1 MTPRQSPLPAPDGA
15 DDAAEPQAPTTA
27 SVQDPSASD
36 SAGVS
41 VESTPTII
49 EGEVLADRYRIH
61 HRLGKGGMG
70 EVFLARHVAI
80 GRMVAIKTLGREM
93 RERPGIAQRFLREAQ
108 TSSMV
113 RHPNVVDILDFGHT
127 ERGAPFFVMEHLE
140 GEDLKAVLKRER
152 VLSWERSC
160 AIVTQVCAGLAAAHA
175 QNVIH
180 RDLKPD
186 NIYLVMQDGR
196 EVVKVLD
203 FGIAKIVSGDSL
215 SDATQTGV
223 LLGTPEYMSP
233 EQARDEALD
242 ARSDIYA
249 CGVMLYR
256 MLTGRLPFRAKSF
269 MAVLSMHLQTPPTP
283 PRELDPPSAIS
294 EAQQAVI
301 LRCLA
306 KARDDRYPSADA
318 LAQALRAADQGLA
331 PPATALPG
339 EPTDDAPAAAQ
350 RRPRWRLL
358 GGFGGVALAGGLFLA
373 LRRPASESDGTGAD
387 EPVLAAMSSPPPDA
401 AVQPSAPPDAAVQPS
416 APPDAVPQP
425 APDAAASTAVEP
437 AEPVESVIAPIP
449 DKPAAGGKSRG
460 KSAARTSARPESG
473 PIATVGAPQI
483 QAALA
488 GIRAAVAECSELG
501 IPGTTVRVEVA
512 INVDGKVVEATAQ
525 KSVQGSEL
533 GDCVEKAARQAR
545 FPALVEAQ
553 RVTLTLRM

>member
-1 MTPRQSPLPAPDGA
+1 MTPRQSPLPAPETA
-15 DDAAEPQAPTTA
+15 DDPAEPQAPTTA
-27 SVQDPSASD
+27 STQHPSASD
-36 SAGVS
+36 SIGPSANGGTG
-41 VESTPTII
+41 ESTPTII

-93 RERPGIAQRFLREAQ
+93 RERAGIAQRFLREAQ

-127 ERGAPFFVMEHLE
+127 ERGTPFFVMEYLE
-140 GEDLKAVLKRER
+140 GEDLKSVLKRER

-215 SDATQTGV
+215 HDATQTGV

-233 EQARDEALD
+233 EQARDEVLD

-269 MAVLSMHLQTPPTP
+269 MAVLSMHLQDVPIP
-283 PRELDPPSAIS
+283 PRQLDPPSAIT
-294 EAQQAVI
+294 EAQEAVI

-318 LAQALRAADQGLA
+318 LAQALRAADLDMA
-331 PPATALPG
+331 PS
-339 EPTDDAPAAAQ
+339 PAAIPVELADDTPTPAK
-350 RRPRWRLL
+350 RPPRWLL
-358 GGFGGVALAGGLFLA
+358 GGLGGVISLGIAAGLFFA
-373 LRRPASESDGTGAD
+373 LRGPTSEGDPTGPN
-387 EPVLAAMSSPPPDA
+387 EHVPAAMSPPTPTVEPTPPE
-401 AVQPSAPPDAAVQPS
+401 AVTR
-416 APPDAVPQP
+416 P
-425 APDAAASTAVEP
+425 APDAPVTPPGEP
-437 AEPVESVIAPIP
+437 AEPIVEPTP
-449 DKPAAGGKSRG
+449 DKPTTKSKG
-460 KSAARTSARPESG
+460 KSAPKTSTRPASG
-473 PIATVGAPQI
+473 PIAAIGPSQI
-483 QAALA
+483 QSALT
-488 GIRAAVAECSELG
+488 GIRDAVAGCSELG
-501 IPGTTVRVEVA
+501 IPGTTLRVEVA
-512 INVDGKVVEATAQ
+512 VSVDGKVVEATAP

-533 GDCVEKAARQAR
+533 GDCVEKAARRAR

-553 RVTLTLRM
+553 RVTLTLRL

>member
-1 MTPRQSPLPAPDGA
+1 MTAMTPRQSPRTALDGA
-15 DDAAEPQAPTTA
+15 DDPAEPQAPTTA
-27 SVQDPSASD
+27 STQHPSASD
-36 SAGVS
+36 SIGPS
-41 VESTPTII
+41 SGDSIGGTDESTPTII

-93 RERPGIAQRFLREAQ
+93 RERAGIAQRFLREAQ

-127 ERGAPFFVMEHLE
+127 ERGTPFFVMEYLE
-140 GEDLKAVLKRER
+140 GEDLKSVLKRER

-203 FGIAKIVSGDSL
+203 FGIAKIVSGDAL
-215 SDATQTGV
+215 HDATQTGV

-233 EQARDEALD
+233 EQARDEVLD

-269 MAVLSMHLQTPPTP
+269 MAVLSMHLQNAPIP
-283 PRELDPPSAIS
+283 PRQLDPPSAIT
-294 EAQQAVI
+294 EAQEAVI

-331 PPATALPG
+331 PSSTATLPVELG
-339 EPTDDAPAAAQ
+339 AAPT
-350 RRPRWRLL
+350 RTLLLL
-358 GGFGGVALAGGLFLA
+358 GGLAVVSLTAVVGLFFA
-373 LRRPASESDGTGAD
+373 LRGPASENDPTGPN
-387 EPVLAAMSSPPPDA
+387 EHVPAAMSPPTPTVA
-401 AVQPSAPPDAAVQPS
+401 PTPPEAVTK
-416 APPDAVPQP
+416 P
-425 APDAAASTAVEP
+425 APDAPVTPP
-437 AEPVESVIAPIP
+437 ALPAP
-449 DKPAAGGKSRG
+449 DKPATKSKGKTAP
-460 KSAARTSARPESG
+460 KTSTRPASG
-473 PIATVGAPQI
+473 PIAAIGSSQI
-483 QAALA
+483 QSALA
-488 GIRAAVAECSELG
+488 GIRDAVAGCSELG
-501 IPGTTVRVEVA
+501 IPGTTLRVEVA
-512 INVDGKVVEATAQ
+512 VSVAGKVVEATAP

-533 GDCVEKAARQAR
+533 GDCVEKAARRAR
-545 FPALVEAQ
+545 FPALVEAL
-553 RVTLTLRM
+553 RVTLTLRL